1 MFQKHT
7 KKKILFLSTK
17 GDNRLNKPKNCDI
30 ISNCKAG
37 DSMLE
42 EEREYKIVGYHGT
55 TSSAQ
60 ESIENYGLDPRRVK
74 IRDDHLSLIHI

>member
-60 ESIENYGLDPRRVK
+60 ESSPLMNSDDPVRIFSINRP
-74 IRDDHLSLIHI
+74 